1 MMTDIKNP
9 MDMKKLVIQI
19 GEKYRESLSS
29 SQLIQKILTE
39 EYRRQ
44 YGSPPSSVMKKSNS
58 TIDQQKQHPTLGA
71 LLMTNFSPD
80 SAYSSSSSTA
90 AAYSPAEQ
98 PQLQP
103 VNSTPSSSN
112 ISGDRK
118 SRLQVRY

>member
-1 MMTDIKNP
+1 MISNIVYKDFIDLGRIYRLDSDISQ
-9 MDMKKLVIQI
+9 DGLTI
-19 GEKYRESLSS
+19 GGT
-29 SQLIQKILTE
+29 SQLIQKILSE
-39 EYRRQ
+39 EYLRLHR
-44 YGSPPSSVMKKSNS
+44 SPPGVMKKSSDQKSNS
-58 TIDQQKQHPTLGA
+58 STNDQQKQQHPALGA

-112 ISGDRK
+112 I
-118 SRLQVRY
+118 